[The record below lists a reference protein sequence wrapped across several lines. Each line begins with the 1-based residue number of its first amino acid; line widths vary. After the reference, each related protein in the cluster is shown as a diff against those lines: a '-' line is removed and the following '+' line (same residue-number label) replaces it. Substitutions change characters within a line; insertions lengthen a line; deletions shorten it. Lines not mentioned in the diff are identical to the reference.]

1 MSDVS
6 LEKLLE
12 EYAASPAP
20 ELMERLVEGYM
31 PLSRA
36 IARRF
41 AGCGVEVEDLQ
52 QVAAMALMKAIE
64 RFDPG
69 RGLKF
74 STYAAPTITG
84 EVRNYIRDKGA
95 LIRVS
100 RDTRARLARMQRVQ
114 DELTRQWQRE
124 PSMREIDDAMQ
135 MPYEELL
142 ALLDLRDGAETTSLN
157 APLSEED
164 ARELEMRLG
173 VNEEGYERVEQRDW
187 LRWALSQVTPKERML
202 LELRYVRRMGQRE
215 AAREMGVSQMQVSRM
230 ERRVLSRL
238 RENAEDWR
246 ESR

>member
-1 MSDVS
+1 
-6 LEKLLE
+6 
-12 EYAASPAP
+12 
-20 ELMERLVEGYM
+20 
-31 PLSRA
+31 
-36 IARRF
+36 
-41 AGCGVEVEDLQ
+41 
-52 QVAAMALMKAIE
+52 
-64 RFDPG
+64 
-69 RGLKF
+69 
-74 STYAAPTITG
+74 
-84 EVRNYIRDKGA
+84 
-95 LIRVS
+95 
-100 RDTRARLARMQRVQ
+100 
-114 DELTRQWQRE
+114 
-124 PSMREIDDAMQ
+124 MREIADAMQ

>member
-12 EYAASPAP
+12 EYAAAPAP
-20 ELMERLVEGYM
+20 ELMERLVEGYL

-41 AGCGVEVEDLQ
+41 AGCGVDVEDLQ

-74 STYAAPTITG
+74 STYAAPPITG
-84 EVRNYIRDKGA
+84 EVRNYIRDKGS

-100 RDTRARLARMQRVQ
+100 RDARARLAWVQRVR
-114 DELTRQWQRE
+114 DELTGRLQRE
-124 PSMREIDDAMQ
+124 PSMREIADEMRL
-135 MPYEELL
+135 PYEELL

-173 VNEEGYERVEQRDW
+173 VNEEGYERVEQQDW

-238 RENAEDWR
+238 RETAEDWR
-246 ESR
+246 APR

>member
-12 EYAASPAP
+12 EYAAAPAP
-20 ELMERLVEGYM
+20 ELMERLVEGYL

-41 AGCGVEVEDLQ
+41 AGCGVELEDLQ

-84 EVRNYIRDKGA
+84 EVRNYARDKGA

-100 RDTRARLARMQRVQ
+100 RDARARLARMQRVR
-114 DELTRQWQRE
+114 DELTGRWQRE
-124 PSMREIDDAMQ
+124 PSMREIADEMR

-187 LRWALSQVTPKERML
+187 LRWALSQVIPKERML
-202 LELRYVRRMGQRE
+202 LDLRYVRRMGQGE

-238 RENAEDWR
+238 RETAEDWR
-246 ESR
+246 APR